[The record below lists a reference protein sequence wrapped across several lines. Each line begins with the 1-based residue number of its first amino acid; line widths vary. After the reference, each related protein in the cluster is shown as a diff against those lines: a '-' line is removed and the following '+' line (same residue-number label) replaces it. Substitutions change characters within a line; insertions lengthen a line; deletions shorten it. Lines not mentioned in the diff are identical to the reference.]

1 MLAFYQEII
10 ARWCLKLGLNL
21 FKFNIQTNQLFLVLI
36 VCSIRTFKIK
46 TETNQ
51 FSHLSF
57 K

>member
-46 TETNQ
+46 IETNQ
-51 FSHLSF
+51 FSHLNF